1 MRKPLTTALCA
12 SLVLAVGLS
21 VFLWLSWQ
29 RTERETQ
36 TGVEAI
42 MNLIQINQGLNEK
55 ITASE
60 GELASTAE
68 TIQSLGL
75 ERDQLAA
82 NKNALEEQA
91 GLYQSQVSFLTDV
104 LYWYN
109 KNNFFQEASELI
121 SVYAAATGN
130 IEP

>member
-1 MRKPLTTALCA
+1 
-12 SLVLAVGLS
+12 
-21 VFLWLSWQ
+21 
-29 RTERETQ
+29 
-36 TGVEAI
+36 

-109 KNNFFQEASELI
+109 QNNFFQEASGLI